1 MSATRIPRSALTFSS
16 AGEIGV
22 RIVGGDET
30 VGFVPV
36 NVVEDEQTFMWVGG
50 IPDGTRVIVQGQ
62 DFVREGQ
69 KVEAI
74 GSGGAHFRGEMIA
87 TQNKRQDTMS
97 RLIDYAINHARLT
110 IATLIFLL
118 CAGLVAYVTI
128 PKESEPD
135 VKIPIIYVQLSQRGI
150 SPEDAERLLLRP
162 VETQLKS
169 VGNVK
174 EMRSTAFEGGGFV
187 LLEFDAGFD
196 SKSALADVR
205 AKVDQAKHDLPRTV
219 DEPQVLEVNL
229 SLYPVL
235 VVGLSG
241 DVPERTLLR
250 IARAAKNAIEQAP
263 GVLAAE
269 LRGARDEAVE
279 IIIDPTLMKSY
290 GLSLE
295 QLGQLTQSFNTL
307 IAAGAIE
314 GQSGRFAVK
323 VPSLFEKP
331 QDILKVPVIASQ
343 TASVTLADVAQ
354 IKPTFKDATS
364 VTRVNGR
371 PAMTIEVSKRTGA
384 NLIET
389 VDAVKY
395 VVGQLQRTWPQS
407 VHVTFTQDKS
417 KVIRQMLGD
426 LQNSVATGVLLVAI
440 VILFALGFR
449 ASLFIGIAIP
459 ASFLAGVLG
468 LQLAGLT
475 VNIVVLFSLI
485 LAVGMLVD
493 DAIIVSEFAERRMAE
508 GMPPR
513 EAYALAAKRMSG
525 PVIAATATRVAAF
538 SPLLFWPGMVGQFM
552 KYLPITLIATLTA
565 SLAVALFFTPTLG
578 ALLGKAAAG
587 QRAKDPGADRGPYM
601 RTVRLALRHPG
612 TTLALATFLLVAVQV
627 AYGKFGR
634 GVEFFPNVE
643 PDYGQVI
650 VHGRGNL
657 ALDEKN
663 HLLAEVE
670 KQVLGFDGITTV
682 YTRVGEQPRGM
693 SELTEDTIGV
703 IQFEFADWRT
713 RAPARQ
719 IMDAIRA
726 KTADIPG
733 ILVEVTAPR
742 AGPPTGKPIQ
752 VQLSALDPALL
763 PAAANKVTAMLAARH
778 DVRDLDDGQ
787 PLPGID
793 WKIEVDKSE
802 AAKYGAGVNTVGSAV
817 QLVTNG
823 LKATEYRP
831 VDSDKSV
838 DILVRFPPDRRSLD
852 QIDELR
858 VQTQAGHVPIGNFV
872 QRVPVQRVGYINRV
886 NSNRVMTVSA
896 NIAEGVQPAK
906 VQQDIAAQLARAD
919 LGPGVTFKLKG
930 EDEEREKAGAFLL
943 KAFGTAIFLI
953 FAILLAQFNK
963 LTSVGLVLTA
973 VVMSTFGVLL
983 GLLVMGQA
991 FGVVMTGI
999 GVIANAGV
1007 IVNNN
1012 IVLIDTFDRLRREGK
1027 AALRRH
1033 PGDLPRA
1040 RASGGAHRDDGDP
1053 RRAADRVRHE
1063 CRIPGARDHG
1073 RRAGDPVV
1081 DPPFDRDRVRP
1092 RVRDRAHVDRDA
1104 GGADGDRE
1112 PAREPPPMVGRAARA
1127 DAGVRTLV
1135 TSAAR
1140 LTRLLLRDDPR
1151 VLDHL
1156 RPFPDLGGDQLGEFV
1171 RRAGQRRDGE
1181 GVHPV
1186 LRFRPLDEIRE
1197 HPVEPVENRSRR
1209 PGGRDHRK
1217 PAGRRITRQPRLGDG
1232 RQIRHRLDSL
1242 RGGDAV
1248 RLHLSVLDHRNG
1260 DCQVDHHHGD
1270 AAGDHVGERGNAAA
1284 IGNVLRLGVDP
1295 LEKHL
1300 HEKAMRRRCSRAGI
1314 AELTGPAPD
1323 ERDQLGK
1330 RVGAERGI
1338 GDQRKLRGADEADR
1352 REILHRVIGQRLVD
1366 VRSDRKRRHRCDEN
1380 GMAVGCGSRNRL
1392 GCDDRAGARTVVHD
1406 HRAPELVLEL
1416 LRQQARE
1423 NVGAATGREMGR

>member
-1 MSATRIPRSALTFSS
+1 MSAF
-16 AGEIGV
+16 
-22 RIVGGDET
+22 
-30 VGFVPV
+30 
-36 NVVEDEQTFMWVGG
+36 
-50 IPDGTRVIVQGQ
+50 
-62 DFVREGQ
+62 
-69 KVEAI
+69 
-74 GSGGAHFRGEMIA
+74 
-87 TQNKRQDTMS
+87 
-97 RLIDYAINHARLT
+97 IDYAINHARLT

-118 CAGLVAYVTI
+118 CAGMVAYVTI
-128 PKESEPD
+128 PKEAEPD
-135 VKIPIIYVQLSQRGI
+135 VRIPIIYVQLSQRGI

-169 VGNVK
+169 VGHVK

-187 LLEFDAGFD
+187 MLEFEAGFD
-196 SKSALADVR
+196 AKSALADVR
-205 AKVDQAKHDLPRTV
+205 AKVDQAKHDLPRDV

-250 IARAAKNAIEQAP
+250 IARGAKNAIEQAP

-295 QLGQLTQSFNTL
+295 QLGALTQNFNTL
-307 IAAGAIE
+307 IAAGALE
-314 GQSGRFAVK
+314 GQTGRFAVK

-343 TASVTLADVAQ
+343 NASVTLADVAQ

-395 VVGQLQRTWPQS
+395 VVGELQKTWPEA

-426 LQNSVATGVLLVAI
+426 LQNSVLTGVLLVAI

-468 LQLAGLT
+468 LALAGLT

-508 GMPPR
+508 GMPPK
-513 EAYALAAKRMSG
+513 EAYSLAAKRMSG

-538 SPLLFWPGMVGQFM
+538 SPLLFWPGVVGQFM
-552 KYLPITLIATLTA
+552 KYLPITLIATLSA

-578 ALLGKAAAG
+578 ALLGKAAPVG
-587 QRAKDPGADRGPYM
+587 HDERAKDRNKDRGPYM
-601 RTVRLALRHPG
+601 STVRLALRHPG
-612 TTLALATFLLVAVQV
+612 TTLALAVFLLVAVQT
-627 AYGKFGR
+627 AYGKFGH
-634 GVEFFPNVE
+634 GVEFFPKVE

-650 VHGRGNL
+650 VHARGNL

-663 HLLAEVE
+663 RLLSEVE
-670 KQVLGFDGITTV
+670 KQVLAFGGLKTV
-682 YTRVGEQPRGM
+682 YTRVGEQPRGL

-713 RAPARQ
+713 RAPAHE

-742 AGPPTGKPIQ
+742 GGPPTGKPIQ
-752 VQLSALDPALL
+752 VQLTALDPAAL
-763 PAAANKVTAMLAARH
+763 PAAANKVAAMLSAR
-778 DVRDLDDGQ
+778 DDIRDLDDGQ

-793 WKIEVDKSE
+793 WKIEVDKAQ
-802 AAKYGAGVNTVGSAV
+802 AAKFGAGVNTVGSAV

-858 VQTQAGHVPIGNFV
+858 VQTQMGHVPIGNFV
-872 QRVPVQRVGYINRV
+872 HRVPAQRVGYINRV

-896 NIAEGVQPAK
+896 NIAEGVQAAK
-906 VQQDIAAQLARAD
+906 VQQAVAAQLAKAD
-919 LGPGVTFKLKG
+919 LGAGVTFKLKG
-930 EDEEREKAGAFLL
+930 EDEEREKAGAFLM

-1012 IVLIDTFDRLRREGK
+1012 IVLIDTYDRLRREGVAAYEAIMTTCRERARPVVLTAVTAILGVLPIAFGMNVEFLTREITVGAPATQWWIHLSTAIVFGLGFATVLTLIVTPAALMAIENLRERRLRWS
-1027 AALRRH
+1027 AALRTWK
-1033 PGDLPRA
+1033 P
-1040 RASGGAHRDDGDP
+1040 S
-1053 RRAADRVRHE
+1053 
-1063 CRIPGARDHG
+1063 
-1073 RRAGDPVV
+1073 
-1081 DPPFDRDRVRP
+1081 F
-1092 RVRDRAHVDRDA
+1092 
-1104 GGADGDRE
+1104 
-1112 PAREPPPMVGRAARA
+1112 GRA
-1127 DAGVRTLV
+1127 
-1135 TSAAR
+1135 
-1140 LTRLLLRDDPR
+1140 
-1151 VLDHL
+1151 
-1156 RPFPDLGGDQLGEFV
+1156 
-1171 RRAGQRRDGE
+1171 
-1181 GVHPV
+1181 
-1186 LRFRPLDEIRE
+1186 
-1197 HPVEPVENRSRR
+1197 
-1209 PGGRDHRK
+1209 
-1217 PAGRRITRQPRLGDG
+1217 
-1232 RQIRHRLDSL
+1232 
-1242 RGGDAV
+1242 
-1248 RLHLSVLDHRNG
+1248 
-1260 DCQVDHHHGD
+1260 
-1270 AAGDHVGERGNAAA
+1270 
-1284 IGNVLRLGVDP
+1284 
-1295 LEKHL
+1295 
-1300 HEKAMRRRCSRAGI
+1300 
-1314 AELTGPAPD
+1314 
-1323 ERDQLGK
+1323 
-1330 RVGAERGI
+1330 
-1338 GDQRKLRGADEADR
+1338 
-1352 REILHRVIGQRLVD
+1352 
-1366 VRSDRKRRHRCDEN
+1366 
-1380 GMAVGCGSRNRL
+1380 
-1392 GCDDRAGARTVVHD
+1392 
-1406 HRAPELVLEL
+1406 
-1416 LRQQARE
+1416 
-1423 NVGAATGREMGR
+1423 